1 MRTGLYACLAVT
13 SEVPATSGNRGGALG
28 HPYRVRIDFSTGRY
42 AFCKVRGRPGE
53 LAVRARPAVPLPRAC
68 GG

>member
-1 MRTGLYACLAVT
+1 MT
-13 SEVPATSGNRGGALG
+13 SEVPATSGNRSGTLG
-28 HPYRVRIDFSTGRY
+28 HPYRMRINFVNGRY

-53 LAVRARPAVPLPRAC
+53 LAIKAPSRVVLPHVC

>member
-1 MRTGLYACLAVT
+1 V
-13 SEVPATSGNRGGALG
+13 VG
-28 HPYRVRIDFSTGRY
+28 HPYRTRIDFRTGRY

-53 LAVRARPAVPLPRAC
+53 LAVRVRPRVAIPRAC